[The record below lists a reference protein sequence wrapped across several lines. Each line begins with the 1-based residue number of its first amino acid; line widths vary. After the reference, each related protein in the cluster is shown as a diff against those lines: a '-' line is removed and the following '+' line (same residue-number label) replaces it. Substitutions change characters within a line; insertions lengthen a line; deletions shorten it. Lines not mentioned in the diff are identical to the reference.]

1 MTART
6 GFAAGEVC
14 WTDLQAKDVEAAK
27 SFYSALFGWRYVDLP
42 TPDGR
47 SYSKAF
53 LDDDLVTVIAPQN
66 PQQEAAGTP
75 AQWNIYFAAADARA
89 IAEEAPH
96 AGGSVQ
102 FGPEAVADTGVM
114 VFLEA
119 PGGGTTGVWQAGT
132 HQGAARYNEPGA
144 FAWADLLTPQPQAA
158 VAFFQQLFGH
168 EVTEYPQDDGGSYT
182 TLMVNGAEVAGIASP
197 PAEDDGDGGDDDG
210 EADGEEADGGA
221 DAGAIDAGDGPG
233 WQVYFGV
240 ASVPR
245 AVAAAVAAG
254 AEVLVEPDDAGDGEA
269 GSMATLRDP
278 QGGVFSVVEVGAG

>member
-1 MTART
+1 MTGRT

-27 SFYSALFGWRYVDLP
+27 SFYAALFGWRYEDLP

-53 LDDDLVTVIAPQN
+53 LDEDLVTVIAPQN
-66 PQQEAAGTP
+66 PQQEATGTP
-75 AQWNIYFAAADARA
+75 AQWNVYFAAADAGA

-132 HQGAARYNEPGA
+132 HQGVARYNEPGA
-144 FAWADLLTPQPQAA
+144 FAWAELLTPEPQAA

-168 EVTEYPQDDGGSYT
+168 EVTEYAQDDGGSYT
-182 TLMVNGAEVAGIASP
+182 TLMVNGAEVAGIASAP
-197 PAEDDGDGGDDDG
+197 GEDDADGDDADG
-210 EADGEEADGGA
+210 EAGA
-221 DAGAIDAGDGPG
+221 GPG

-240 ASVPR
+240 SSVPR

-269 GSMATLRDP
+269 GSMATFRDP
-278 QGGVFSVVEVGAG
+278 QGGVFSVVEVGVG

>member
-1 MTART
+1 MTGRT
-6 GFAAGEVC
+6 DFTAGEVC

-27 SFYSALFGWRYVDLP
+27 SFYSALFGWRYEDLP

-132 HQGAARYNEPGA
+132 HHGAARYNEPGA
-144 FAWADLLTPQPQAA
+144 FAWAELLTPEPQAA

-168 EVTEYPQDDGGSYT
+168 DVTEYPQDDGGSYT
-182 TLMVNGAEVAGIASP
+182 TLMVNGAEVAGIASAP
-197 PAEDDGDGGDDDG
+197 GEDDGDDTAEESDGGGD
-210 EADGEEADGGA
+210 AV
-221 DAGAIDAGDGPG
+221 AIDAGAGPG

-278 QGGVFSVVEVGAG
+278 QGGVFSVVEVAAG